1 MNNVSVK
8 IIATNN
14 NTLLTL
20 SDRLDSVDVY
30 AKENES
36 GSYDIKIVDPFAQ

>member
-1 MNNVSVK
+1 MNNVSLRIK
-8 IIATNN
+8 ANN
-14 NTLLTL
+14 DGALLTL
-20 SDRLDSVDVY
+20 SNQLEGVDVY

>member
-20 SDRLDSVDVY
+20 SDQLDSVDVY